1 MIISI
6 QISQFFIYYSLSRG
20 EAESRQLSRHI
31 RGVIEVGEI
40 KDKNKIVKIKA
51 ELECYQNGL
60 NDGKVS
66 PGNSKLMNAIQKK
79 KKHPLVRRHT
89 QPIMKLDSFFNDSTS
104 NELDQPET
112 VLGRAYTAKRKK
124 KISSSCPRSTT
135 TLGLLV
141 EQNSHRDNFRF

>member
-1 MIISI
+1 M
-6 QISQFFIYYSLSRG
+6 
-20 EAESRQLSRHI
+20 SRHI

-40 KDKNKIVKIKA
+40 KDTNKMVKIKA

-66 PGNSKLMNAIQKK
+66 PGNSKLMDAIHKK

-89 QPIMKLDSFFNDSTS
+89 QPIMKLDNFFNDSTS
-104 NELDQPET
+104 NEVDQPET
-112 VLGRAYTAKRKK
+112 VLGRAYSAKRKK
-124 KISSSCPRSTT
+124 KTSSSCPRSTT

-141 EQNSHRDNFRF
+141 EQNSHRDHFRF